1 MVLGYGYWSHLQR
14 VILEE
19 KLILAYSFLLCS
31 INLVFGVVP
40 FIYFF
45 YRSYVDFVSLLKTSW
60 EWYWVVDFV
69 LRCHA
74 GNNSCDKLIISL
86 HVHSGLVLDSVTF
99 YI

>member
-14 VILEE
+14 IILEE

-40 FIYFF
+40 FIDFF
-45 YRSYVDFVSLLKTSW
+45 YRSYVDFVSLPKTSW
-60 EWYWVVDFV
+60 DVV

-74 GNNSCDKLIISL
+74 GNNSCGKLIISV
-86 HVHSGLVLDSVTF
+86 HVHSGLELDSVTF